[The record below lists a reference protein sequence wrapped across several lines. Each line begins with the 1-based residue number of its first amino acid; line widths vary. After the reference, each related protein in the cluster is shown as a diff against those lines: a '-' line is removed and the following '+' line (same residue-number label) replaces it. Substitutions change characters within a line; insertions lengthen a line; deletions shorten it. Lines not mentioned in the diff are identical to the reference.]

1 VASTADGT
9 AGAPPDRQGVASGL
23 VTTSAQVG
31 TALGLAAVIPFAAAR
46 TAALGGGPVAQVA
59 GYEWGIAVVA
69 AAAAA
74 GAAAVAGTA
83 VLGTAR
89 RASLHD
95 HQPDVRGLPR

>member
-1 VASTADGT
+1 
-9 AGAPPDRQGVASGL
+9 
-23 VTTSAQVG
+23 
-31 TALGLAAVIPFAAAR
+31 
-46 TAALGGGPVAQVA
+46 VA
-59 GYEWGIAVVA
+59 GDGGDIVVFA
-69 AAAAA
+69 SAAAA

>member
-1 VASTADGT
+1 M
-9 AGAPPDRQGVASGL
+9 ASGL

-46 TAALGGGPVAQVA
+46 TAALGGGPLAQVA